1 MLHGCCPHCSAILWR
16 RACAACTA
24 ETCHAA
30 FGAGCAPRAMLHAA
44 LLGAPAI
51 LPGADVG
58 ARQDQLHHRVG
69 PPARGGD
76 VQRRLPAVAGRRVS
90 AQLVLTYP
98 ARAASTPEPCSA
110 DRWLTPSCHA
120 KGFVSPHRRRCKTP
134 TSVREY
140 SCAHQQTCAVRR
152 MQAGCHRQRCKLDR
166 HTLYGCALHATCSVV
181 RWVLHPC
188 FASTMLTSACRLS
201 KALTVLRHPLL
212 AA

>member
-1 MLHGCCPHCSAILWR
+1 MDADANQRWSARRQATAGPALRRTRRACRIASRSLRPCAWQAPPGPVGNAGHSRDLARCMLHGCCPHRHRYIVSR

-76 VQRRLPAVAGRRVS
+76 VQRRLPGAAGRRVS
-90 AQLVLTYP
+90 VQLVLTYP

-110 DRWLTPSCHA
+110 DRWLTPSCHT

-134 TSVREY
+134 T
-140 SCAHQQTCAVRR
+140 
-152 MQAGCHRQRCKLDR
+152 RC
-166 HTLYGCALHATCSVV
+166 T
-181 RWVLHPC
+181 
-188 FASTMLTSACRLS
+188 
-201 KALTVLRHPLL
+201 
-212 AA
+212 